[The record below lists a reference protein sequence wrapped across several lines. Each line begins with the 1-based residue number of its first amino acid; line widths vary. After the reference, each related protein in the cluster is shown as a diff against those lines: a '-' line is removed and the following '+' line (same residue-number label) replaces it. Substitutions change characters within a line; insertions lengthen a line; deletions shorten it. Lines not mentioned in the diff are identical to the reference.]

1 MWKHLNLTKPFNCNN
16 IMKHQYKNEIR
27 EKELNSFVIIVL
39 TITALSSLFHS
50 LANSLQI
57 YDILPHTQKYIAYIS
72 PIGTAVNAFGIFYF
86 ILYKKSIVGAWI
98 FYSMHIIGILLLLT
112 PFSNYAMPNLIP
124 ITIGKM
130 FWFSLVLLLRKNGES
145 AWITLKRKE
154 NYLVRIN
161 NEFVESNEFN
171 NQEQKSAGQVI
182 TYILTGVVVVLMIVA
197 IIASI

>member
-1 MWKHLNLTKPFNCNN
+1 
-16 IMKHQYKNEIR
+16 MKHQYENVVI
-27 EKELNSFVIIVL
+27 EKELNSIAVIIL

-50 LANSLQI
+50 IGNSLQI
-57 YDILPHTQKYIAYIS
+57 YDILPHTQKYIAYLS
-72 PIGTAVNAFGIFYF
+72 PIGTAVNVFGIFYF
-86 ILYKKSIVGAWI
+86 ILHKKSIAGVWI
-98 FYSMHIIGILLLLT
+98 FYSIHIIGILLILT
-112 PFSNYAMPNLIP
+112 PFNIYAMPNLIP
-124 ITIGKM
+124 ITMGKM
-130 FWFSLVLLLRKNGES
+130 IWFSLVLLLRKNGES